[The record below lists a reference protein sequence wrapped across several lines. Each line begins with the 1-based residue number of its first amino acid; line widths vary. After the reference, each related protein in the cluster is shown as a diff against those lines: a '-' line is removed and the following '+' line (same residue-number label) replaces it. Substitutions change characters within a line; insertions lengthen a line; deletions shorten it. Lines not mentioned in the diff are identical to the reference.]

1 MLGPSGRAGAE
12 GGLSMLVLDQVTAGY
27 HRRSLRAGR
36 ERTTVVHEVDLRV
49 EAGEIVALVGESGCG
64 KSTLARTVVGLHR
77 PFSGQV
83 RLDGADVHRL
93 RAGERRTFRRE
104 VQMIFED
111 PFLSLSPRLP
121 VGRAVA
127 EPLEIHRV
135 GSRASR
141 RCRVAELLEL
151 VGLGNDLTD
160 RLPRDL
166 SGGQRQRVAI
176 ARALAVEPRLLIC
189 DEPVTALDVSVQAK
203 VLNLLRD
210 LCESLGLACLF
221 IAHDLAVVCQLADR
235 VAVMYLGRII
245 EQAPTTL
252 LTGHPR
258 HTYTQ
263 ALLAA
268 VPRLAAGRPVPPP
281 LPGEPAAPG
290 TGLTGCAFQ
299 PRCAR
304 REPRCL
310 RERPQLDP
318 ISPQHLVACHVPA
331 PARMPATPS
340 RRAP

>member
-1 MLGPSGRAGAE
+1 
-12 GGLSMLVLDQVTAGY
+12 
-27 HRRSLRAGR
+27 
-36 ERTTVVHEVDLRV
+36 
-49 EAGEIVALVGESGCG
+49 
-64 KSTLARTVVGLHR
+64 
-77 PFSGQV
+77 
-83 RLDGADVHRL
+83 
-93 RAGERRTFRRE
+93 
-104 VQMIFED
+104 MIFQD

-258 HTYTQ
+258 HPYTQ
-263 ALLAA
+263 ALLAPDA
-268 VPRLAAGRPVPPP
+268 PSSPAALAGSPGVSGNARSSTRSVPSTWSPVMFRRRPGCRPPPAGGPHDRPDRHRGRRVERVAAALGRPAGGVHRV
-281 LPGEPAAPG
+281 PG
-290 TGLTGCAFQ
+290 TPLRGHGLL
-299 PRCAR
+299 P
-304 REPRCL
+304 
-310 RERPQLDP
+310 
-318 ISPQHLVACHVPA
+318 
-331 PARMPATPS
+331 
-340 RRAP
+340 